1 MSLGLRVRHDHAG
14 LDPADPPDRALVDDS
29 RMQLGQRV
37 VAVVE
42 RLHHHEAGARR
53 RPAATASASSAF
65 AVNGFSHS
73 TCLPASSAAIV
84 HCPCSPF
91 GSGL

>member
-1 MSLGLRVRHDHAG
+1 MSENLGSGKHSAVSTRRMVAELA
-14 LDPADPPDRALVDDS
+14 AVDDVAHAL
-29 RMQLGQRV
+29 RERV

-42 RLHHHEAGARR
+42 RFHHDEPGARR
-53 RPAATASASSAF
+53 DRGDVFGFFAF

-84 HCPCSPF
+84 HSACRPF